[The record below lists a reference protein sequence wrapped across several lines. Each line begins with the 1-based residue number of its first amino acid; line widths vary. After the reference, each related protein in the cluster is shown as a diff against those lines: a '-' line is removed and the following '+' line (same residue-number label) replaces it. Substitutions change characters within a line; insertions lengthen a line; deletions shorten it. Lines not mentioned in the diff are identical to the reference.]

1 MKIYIYE
8 GEGVCI
14 GSCII
19 VISDSLK
26 NAKTLIRKSLDKM
39 GLNNK
44 NKEISITDIT
54 EKEIS
59 NNTIIYEADGDY

>member
-44 NKEISITDIT
+44 EISITDIT

>member
-39 GLNNK
+39 KLN